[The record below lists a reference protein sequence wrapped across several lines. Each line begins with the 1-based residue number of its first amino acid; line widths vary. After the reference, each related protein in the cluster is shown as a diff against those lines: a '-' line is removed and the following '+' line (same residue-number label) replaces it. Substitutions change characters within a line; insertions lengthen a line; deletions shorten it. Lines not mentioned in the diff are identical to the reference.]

1 MLGTKMYKNKFNQDV
16 YKKMADWCNTNNCA
30 IEDKGDFYEVVEV
43 DTSDMENEFKKLNL
57 ASDIKAINL
66 KISELRGV
74 SECAVSV
81 DGDNEYDVIIDG
93 KLVTMNDTE
102 FQNYFDELTNKRSDL
117 LQQYK
122 ELK

>member
-1 MLGTKMYKNKFNQDV
+1 MLGTKMYKNKFNQDD
-16 YKKMADWCNTNNCA
+16 YKKMADWCNANNCA
-30 IEDKGDFYEVVEV
+30 IEDNGDFYEVVEV
-43 DTSDMENEFKKLNL
+43 DTSDLENEFKKLNL
-57 ASDIKAINL
+57 ASEIKAINL

-81 DGDNEYDVIIDG
+81 DGNNEYDVIIDG
-93 KLVTMNDTE
+93 ELVVMNDTE

>member
-1 MLGTKMYKNKFNQDV
+1 MLGTKIYKNNFNEEL
-16 YKKMADWCNTNNCA
+16 YKQCADWCNENNQA
-30 IEDKGDFYEVVEV
+30 IEDKGDFYEVVEFEGA
-43 DTSDMENEFKKLNL
+43 DLENEFKKLNL
-57 ASDIKAINL
+57 ESEIKVINL

-81 DGDNEYDVIIDG
+81 DGNNEYDVIIDG
-93 KLVTMNDTE
+93 ELVVMNDTE
-102 FQNYFDELTNKRSDL
+102 FQNYFDELTNKRSEL